1 MIESDDEIKGINA
14 LRKFLIGDSH
24 GYLWE
29 ITIDKGKGIGSV
41 NCISGIKNY
50 TNKSIGLD
58 GSEFRLNPAS
68 NLHHDMQFLTTII
81 ETRFRAA

>member
-1 MIESDDEIKGINA
+1 MIESDGEIEKLDG

-24 GYLWE
+24 GFLWE
-29 ITIDKGKGIGSV
+29 ITIDKQKCIGSV

-58 GSEFRLNPAS
+58 GLEFRLNPA
-68 NLHHDMQFLTTII
+68 
-81 ETRFRAA
+81 